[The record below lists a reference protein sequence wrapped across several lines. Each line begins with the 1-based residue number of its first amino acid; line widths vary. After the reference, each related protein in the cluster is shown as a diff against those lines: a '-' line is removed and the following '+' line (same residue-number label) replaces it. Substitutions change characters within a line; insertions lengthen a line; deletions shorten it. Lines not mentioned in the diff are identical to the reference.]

1 MIYNIAH
8 MAVNL
13 EDSNDIIQDLDAECS
28 RVYDNLHTNSMI
40 FCAAFH
46 GGRIKTRL

>member
-13 EDSNDIIQDLDAECS
+13 EDSNDIIQDCVVYAECPES
-28 RVYDNLHTNSMI
+28 V
-40 FCAAFH
+40 
-46 GGRIKTRL
+46 